1 MTPSAS
7 PASTLSLFSLS
18 SLSLLNVLPM
28 IYMIWIEFSL
38 HLQQILSQT
47 GFCFLPVT
55 ETSITESLI
64 AFIFWSSVLF
74 FSMAA
79 CQLLALLTKPCL
91 MSPLSPV
98 LSLAPSTF
106 RCPLHVTHTIQ
117 SLLTPAQFCSSAIA
131 VLSSLPLAASQSK
144 LSVSTSPRT
153 PSMLAA
159 HRPAPIWSASGITLW
174 VPVSSSSKQAPILHH
189 LPVTWPVSR
198 SSFLPQASMLSPT
211 VRLASPHTV
220 MVAIS
225 PCLQAAGA
233 LLPKPCSSPVVL
245 TVPPLPFQPSPG
257 FLSFPISAP
266 SLAFEPKCSISCLT
280 HHLLFTAEC

>member
-1 MTPSAS
+1 
-7 PASTLSLFSLS
+7 
-18 SLSLLNVLPM
+18 
-28 IYMIWIEFSL
+28 
-38 HLQQILSQT
+38 
-47 GFCFLPVT
+47 
-55 ETSITESLI
+55 
-64 AFIFWSSVLF
+64 
-74 FSMAA
+74 MAA

-106 RCPLHVTHTIQ
+106 RCPLHVTRTIQ

-131 VLSSLPLAASQSK
+131 VLSSPPLAASQSK

-225 PCLQAAGA
+225 PCLQAVGA